1 MSERS
6 IQEQWQ
12 PSGDLQEHM
21 DHAQDA
27 LAVMQSEVV
36 LPNDHRWQLA
46 YGLMATG
53 RGQDSGVMAMGTF
66 GTVKTT
72 MGNLMIG
79 PDQRVSITSTDT
91 EATLFGHAHPNP
103 TTDGPKFV
111 RGKFQVVDPQNPAF
125 YLNEVTHM
133 RNQKAVQQLWDGEE
147 LVVPSN
153 NGHVEDRIN
162 LQDAVYYMTSN
173 YPNGQDVYR
182 LSSSIQSR
190 VGAEVLTGD
199 VDDATARK
207 IQSSPR
213 VNFAQAPILPSAEV
227 RRELAGLVEE
237 AYPDPQDSTGTV
249 TGNFTVDLIQRLN
262 DSGLVAPISPA
273 DRRIGQALA
282 AASRAYMFVHRN
294 KEGTEITPLVV
305 ARVAALAMPTV
316 VKLSGVAEGN
326 ISDYLERNVGDL
338 DKAIAARRL
347 IAREA
352 FRVAFDR
359 LAEADAA
366 TEEGGTALSLQSPE
380 AIERLIDERA
390 AKFSYGNHTILGYDI
405 DSAINGVTPDVAVSE
420 TAQKKG
426 LLLGLRDIYFGRYF
440 RR

>member
-1 MSERS
+1 MSEQS
-6 IQEQWQ
+6 IQDQWQ

-21 DHAQDA
+21 DHAQEA

-36 LPNDHRWQLA
+36 LPADDYRWQLA

-66 GTVKTT
+66 GSVKTT

-79 PDQRVSITSTDT
+79 PEQRVSITSTDT
-91 EATLFGHAHPNP
+91 ESTLFGHDHPNP
-103 TTDGPKFV
+103 TPDSDKFIT
-111 RGKFQVVDPQNPAF
+111 GKFKVVDPANPAF
-125 YLNEVTHM
+125 YLNELTHM

-147 LVVPSN
+147 LVVPTN
-153 NGHVEDRIN
+153 NSHVDRIN

-173 YPNGQDVYR
+173 YPNGQDVFR
-182 LSSSIQSR
+182 LSSSVQSR

-199 VDDATARK
+199 VDDETARK

-213 VNFAQAPILPSAEV
+213 VNFAQAPLLPSAAV
-227 RRELAGLVEE
+227 RRELAELVEE
-237 AYPDPQDSTGTV
+237 AYPDPESSIGTV
-249 TGNFTVDLIQRLN
+249 TGNFTVDLINRLN
-262 DSGLVAPISPA
+262 DSGLVAPISLA
-273 DRRIGQALA
+273 DARIGKALA
-282 AASRAYMFVHRN
+282 ATTRAYMFVHRN
-294 KEGTEITPLVV
+294 KEGTEITPLTV

-316 VKLSGVAEGN
+316 TRLSGVAEGN
-326 ISDYLERNVGDL
+326 MSDYLERNVGDL
-338 DKAIAARRL
+338 DKAIAVRRL

-352 FRVAFDR
+352 FRVAFSR
-359 LAEADAA
+359 LAEDDAA
-366 TEEGGTALSLQSPE
+366 AEKGGAAVSVQSPE
-380 AIERLIDERA
+380 AIERLVDERA
-390 AKFSYGNHTILGYDI
+390 AKFSYGNHTILGYDV
-405 DSAINGVTPDVAVSE
+405 DSAINGVAADVALSE